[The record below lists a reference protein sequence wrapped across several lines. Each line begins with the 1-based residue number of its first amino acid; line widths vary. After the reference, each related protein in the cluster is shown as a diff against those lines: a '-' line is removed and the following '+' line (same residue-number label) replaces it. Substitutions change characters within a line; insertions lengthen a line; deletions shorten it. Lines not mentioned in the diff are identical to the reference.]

1 MPTPATVLTLRTL
14 LFTVWALLLA
24 GVGLVLLHQALS
36 GVADDS
42 WLGRRGLWIG
52 IGALCA
58 GQFVFMAAVADRLYP
73 AADRRVSGVSEAI
86 VFLTLLAAG
95 IGFVLG

>member
-1 MPTPATVLTLRTL
+1 MPTPAAVLTLRTL
-14 LFTVWALLLA
+14 LFTAWALLLA
-24 GVGLVLLHQALS
+24 GVGLVLLHRAVT
-36 GVADDS
+36 GVVDET

-73 AADRRVSGVSEAI
+73 AADRRVAGVSEAL

-95 IGFVLG
+95 VGFVLG

>member
-1 MPTPATVLTLRTL
+1 MPTPAAVLTLRTL
-14 LFTVWALLLA
+14 LFTAWALLLA
-24 GVGLVLLHQALS
+24 GVGLVLLHRALS
-36 GVADDS
+36 GVVDDS

-58 GQFVFMAAVADRLYP
+58 GQFVFMAAVADRLFP

-95 IGFVLG
+95 VGFVLG

>member
-14 LFTVWALLLA
+14 LFTAWALLLA
-24 GVGLVLLHQALS
+24 GVGMMLLHQALS

-42 WLGRRGLWIG
+42 WLGQRGLWIG

-58 GQFVFMAAVADRLYP
+58 GQFVFMAAVADRLFP

-95 IGFVLG
+95 IGFVIG